1 MEKVHWWTQNKN
13 QTRILNDAAEALG
26 AMRDEQADMEQ
37 QIDRLYQLDKDQ
49 GREIARLQSV
59 VATLVDLIIEAEVVP
74 EAELIRRLDASVREV
89 DG

>member
-1 MEKVHWWTQNKN
+1 
-13 QTRILNDAAEALG
+13 
-26 AMRDEQADMEQ
+26 
-37 QIDRLYQLDKDQ
+37 
-49 GREIARLQSV
+49 V